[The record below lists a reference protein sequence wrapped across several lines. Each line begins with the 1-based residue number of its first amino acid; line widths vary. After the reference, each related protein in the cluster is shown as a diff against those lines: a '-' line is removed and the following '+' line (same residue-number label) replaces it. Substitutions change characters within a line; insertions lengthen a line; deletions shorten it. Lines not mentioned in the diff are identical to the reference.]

1 MISEGRAGR
10 GMVVVDH
17 MVQQVSH
24 GGRPQALL
32 CKLGVPAET
41 RGERRREGHV
51 RYPSVVI
58 QGYLELL
65 GIAPPPQQ

>member
-1 MISEGRAGR
+1 MIGKGLAGR
-10 GMVVVDH
+10 GMVVVVH

-41 RGERRREGHV
+41 KGGGRCKVPECT
-51 RYPSVVI
+51 VI

-65 GIAPPPQQ
+65 DIAPPPQL

>member
-1 MISEGRAGR
+1 
-10 GMVVVDH
+10 MVVVVH

-32 CKLGVPAET
+32 CKLGVPAKDKTTE
-41 RGERRREGHV
+41 EEGGSCKV
-51 RYPSVVI
+51 PECTVI

-65 GIAPPPQQ
+65 DIAPPPQQ